1 MAKLVL
7 KSKYCRKVARA
18 FHYDIIHW
26 EEEIE
31 FLKDEALKL
40 ITFDYECN
48 SDDFD
53 EQIDAALELLRVDR
67 KYKALH
73 PDAEVTGG
81 MTVEEIEK
89 LERKIQAKLREIA
102 HAEEEIRIDQALQ
115 EEFREASKTPD
126 KMRDEILGEVDPMA
140 Q

>member
-18 FHYDIIHW
+18 FYHDIVHW

-31 FLKDEALKL
+31 FLKDETLKL
-40 ITFDYECN
+40 ITFDYECD

-53 EQIDAALELLRVDR
+53 ARINAALNLLKVDR

-73 PDAEVTGG
+73 PDAVVTEG
-81 MTVEEIEK
+81 MTVEEIER

-115 EEFREASKTPD
+115 EEFREASNTPD
-126 KMRDEILGEVDPMA
+126 KMREEIQGEIDPMA
-140 Q
+140 E